1 MQIGNVEIKTPIA
14 LAPIA
19 GVTDMAFRQVC
30 RSFGAGYVETE
41 MVSAKALSFN
51 DKKSFELME
60 LADDEHP
67 CAIQIF
73 GNEPDVMANAAKL
86 AVEKGA
92 DIVDINMG
100 CPAPKIANNG
110 SGSALMKNPSLCGE
124 IVQAVKSAVNIPVT
138 VKIRKGFD
146 DETITAVDV
155 AEECEKNGVDAV
167 IVHGRTRQQYYSG
180 QCDLD
185 IIKAVK
191 ENVSVTVI
199 GNGDIRDIKS
209 AEKMLD
215 YTGCDGLMIAR
226 AALGSPWV
234 FKTLKEYFE
243 KGIIIEPPSPEQR
256 LKIMADHIELVCKY
270 KGEKMGMLQ
279 SRKQISWYLKGFRG
293 AAAFRNEAGRVCTLD
308 DMYALIDRVLNT
320 I

>member
-1 MQIGNVEIKTPIA
+1 MKIGNVEIKTPLA

-51 DKKSFELME
+51 DKKSLELME

-73 GNEPDVMANAAKL
+73 GSEPDIMADAAKL
-86 AVEKGA
+86 AAEKGA

-124 IVQAVKSAVNIPVT
+124 IVQAVKSAVDVPVT

-146 DETITAVDV
+146 ENTLTAVDV
-155 AEECEKNGVDAV
+155 AKECEKNGVDAV

-199 GNGDIRDIKS
+199 GNGDVRDIKS

-226 AALGSPWV
+226 AALGSPWI

-243 KGIIIEPPSPEQR
+243 KGIIIELPSPEQR